1 MNGDSVGYLIVGAG
15 AISRQHAEAM
25 RATQGA
31 RLAGVCDADAE
42 RARGFGEEWG
52 VPWSTDLGA
61 ALARPDVNAAAIC
74 TPSGLHAEQAL
85 AALRM
90 GRHVLIEKPIALGL
104 EDADEIV
111 AAGRE
116 RDLVVSTVSQRRFEP
131 VIQEIRRV
139 LASGVL
145 GPVAYVEGTTLDYR
159 PQSYYAS
166 GAWRGTRALDGGAL
180 MNQGIHM
187 VDLVRWL
194 AGPIVRVAGQIA
206 TVAKEIEAEDTASAA
221 VTFASGALGSLVATT
236 SAYPGVPH
244 DLRIHAE
251 LGYIHLRGEA
261 IAGWEVDGVPC
272 PAAPDAG
279 GARVD
284 AATWGTT
291 FVGHA
296 RQYADVTRA
305 ILDHR
310 APAIS
315 GLDGRNTLAVVLA
328 VYDSAA
334 TGRIIELTEIGEN
347 R

>member
-1 MNGDSVGYLIVGAG
+1 MISDGVGYLIVGAG
-15 AISRQHAEAM
+15 AISTQHVEAIG
-25 RATQGA
+25 ATDAA
-31 RLAGVCDADAE
+31 RVAGVCDASAE
-42 RARGFGEEWG
+42 RAQAAGERWDI
-52 VPWSTDLGA
+52 PWSTDLEA
-61 ALARPDVNAAAIC
+61 ALTWAAVDAAVIC
-74 TPSGLHAEQAL
+74 TPSGLHAQHAL
-85 AALRM
+85 AALRA
-90 GRHVLIEKPIALGL
+90 GKHVLIEKPIALSL
-104 EDADEIV
+104 ADADEIV
-111 AAGRE
+111 TAGRA

-145 GPVAYVEGTTLDYR
+145 GPVAYVGGTTLDYR

-180 MNQGIHM
+180 MNQGIHT

-194 AGPIVRVAGQIA
+194 AGPIVRVAGQTA
-206 TVAKEIEAEDTASAA
+206 TVAKEIEAEDTAAAA

-244 DLRIHAE
+244 DLRIHADR
-251 LGYIHLRGEA
+251 GYIHLRDEA
-261 IAGWEVDGVPC
+261 IAGWEVDGVPRPSAPDD
-272 PAAPDAG
+272 PAAEA
-279 GARVD
+279 D

-305 ILDHR
+305 ILEHR
-310 APAIS
+310 TPAIS

-328 VYDSAA
+328 VYESAA
-334 TGRIIELTEIGEN
+334 TGRIIELTETGGE

>member
-1 MNGDSVGYLIVGAG
+1 MTMDSVGYLLVGAG
-15 AISRQHAEAM
+15 AISHQHAEAI
-25 RATQGA
+25 RATHAA
-31 RLAGVCDADAE
+31 RVAGVCDADAA
-42 RARGFGEEWG
+42 RARSVGDAWG
-52 VPWSTDLGA
+52 VPWSTDLES
-61 ALARPDVNAAAIC
+61 ALAWGAVDAAVIC
-74 TPSGLHAEQAL
+74 TPSGLHAQQAL
-85 AALRM
+85 AALRA
-90 GRHVLIEKPIALGL
+90 GKHVLIEKPIALSL
-104 EDADEIV
+104 ADADEVV
-111 AAGRE
+111 AAGRAH
-116 RDLVVSTVSQRRFEP
+116 DLVVSTVSQRRFEP
-131 VIQEIRRV
+131 VIQEVRRV

-180 MNQGIHM
+180 MNQGIHT

-194 AGPIVRVAGQIA
+194 AGPIVRVAGQTA
-206 TVAKEIEAEDTASAA
+206 TVAKEMEAEDTASAA

-251 LGYIHLRGEA
+251 RGYIHLRDGA
-261 IAGWEVDGVPC
+261 IAGWEVDGVPRPSEPDD
-272 PAAPDAG
+272 PAGQA
-279 GARVD
+279 D

-328 VYDSAA
+328 VYESAA
-334 TGRIIELTEIGEN
+334 TGRIIELTEVGEE

>member
-1 MNGDSVGYLIVGAG
+1 MSGNDVGYLIVGAG

-25 RATQGA
+25 RATPGA
-31 RLAGVCDADAE
+31 RLAGVCDADAD
-42 RARGFGEEWG
+42 RARGFGEAWG
-52 VPWSTDLGA
+52 VPWSTDLWA
-61 ALARPDVNAAAIC
+61 ALARPEVDAAAIC

-85 AALRM
+85 AALRA

-104 EDADEIV
+104 AEADEIV
-111 AAGRE
+111 AAGSAA
-116 RDLVVSTVSQRRFEP
+116 DLVVSTVSQRRFEP

-180 MNQGIHM
+180 MNQGIHT

-194 AGPIVRVAGQIA
+194 AGPIVRVAGQTA
-206 TVAKEIEAEDTASAA
+206 TVAKEMEAEDTASAA

-251 LGYIHLRGEA
+251 RGYIHLRGEA

-279 GARVD
+279 RAQAD

-305 ILDHR
+305 ILEHR
-310 APAIS
+310 TPAIS

-328 VYDSAA
+328 LYDSAA
-334 TGRIIELTEIGEN
+334 TGRIIELTEIGED